1 MKTNQKF
8 KIHFHINDSEV
19 SKYLTHLFSLEFSPA
34 LGGGG
39 GGCDKEKNMMSER
52 VMMDLLLC
60 SLPK

>member
-8 KIHFHINDSEV
+8 KIHFRINDSEV

-34 LGGGG
+34 LGRGGW
-39 GGCDKEKNMMSER
+39 GCDKEKNMMSER